1 MKTLIFILSVIVL
14 PGCALY
20 NSDANS
26 SIKYSRY
33 VRKAI
38 PPTSPDTVKGISST
52 DSNRCKN
59 IIESALKSGY
69 YPIGYYIF
77 DGPAMPEHIAQKVA
91 ANYGADYFVI
101 SYEYNGIISGS
112 RMVPVGYTTPSL
124 ITSFSQNNI
133 NALNRYGLYSA
144 TASGLGYSTSLVGGT
159 TIYGKENYSY
169 HGYAQVIYLLVSPSK
184 KALLLKQGYL
194 TPEIAVEKVK

>member
-1 MKTLIFILSVIVL
+1 MKLLIFILSVVIL
-14 PGCALY
+14 PGCALF

-33 VRKAI
+33 VRKPI
-38 PPTSPDTVKGISST
+38 PPTSPDLVKGVSST
-52 DSNRCKN
+52 DSNRCRN
-59 IIESALKSGY
+59 IIQSALKSDY

-124 ITSFSQNNI
+124 ITSFSQNSI
-133 NALNRYGLYSA
+133 NAFNRYGNYSA
-144 TASGLGYSTSLVGGT
+144 NTSGIGYSTSVVGGT

-169 HGYAQVIYLLVSPSK
+169 RGYVQIIYLLVTPSK
-184 KALLLKQGYL
+184 KALLLKKGYL
-194 TPEIAVEKVK
+194 TPEISAQKPQ